1 MSNEVSNLS
10 ARLRRFR
17 TAYGEHRASEG
28 RGIEKVS
35 ELLTLPYL
43 ATGPFAKQWGVRAR
57 TFDRFVRTILKERA
71 KEVASRPVTIL
82 DLGAGSGWLCYRV
95 VRAGHRAIAMDI
107 RTDAIDGLAAGKAYH
122 SRLPRRFSRVAAS
135 FDGIP
140 LAAASVDIAVFNA
153 SLHYTLNLVAV
164 IREACRV
171 VTSGGRIAILDSPF
185 YANASAGEAMIDE
198 KRRTGAM
205 TFGDRA
211 DDLLGL
217 PFLEY
222 LTPERLHNAV
232 VGLSWHRHRV
242 RYPLWYELRP
252 LVARLERRRP
262 PSRFDLWEARVP

>member
-35 ELLTLPYL
+35 ELLMLPYL

-122 SRLPRRFSRVAAS
+122 SHLPRRFSRVAAS

-171 VTSGGRIAILDSPF
+171 VTSGGRIAIECATRCGMSCARSSRGL
-185 YANASAGEAMIDE
+185 N
-198 KRRTGAM
+198 GAAL
-205 TFGDRA
+205 RH
-211 DDLLGL
+211 GL
-217 PFLEY
+217 IC
-222 LTPERLHNAV
+222 
-232 VGLSWHRHRV
+232 GRHGCHDCACKPTRDQAQ
-242 RYPLWYELRP
+242 E
-252 LVARLERRRP
+252 
-262 PSRFDLWEARVP
+262 